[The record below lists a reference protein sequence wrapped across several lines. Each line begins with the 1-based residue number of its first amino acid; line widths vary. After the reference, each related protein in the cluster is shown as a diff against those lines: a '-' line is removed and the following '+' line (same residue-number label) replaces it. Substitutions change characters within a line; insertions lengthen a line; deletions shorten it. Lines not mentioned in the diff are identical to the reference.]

1 MNASKN
7 GKAEET
13 VKVTISLQKSLLEE
27 LDKQCENARPRLA
40 RSRRIQEL
48 IVHDLDR
55 AEMEEKAVLA

>member
-1 MNASKN
+1 MTDSKN
-7 GKAEET
+7 GSLEET
-13 VKVTISLQKSLLEE
+13 AKVTISLPRSLLEK
-27 LDKQCENARPRLA
+27 LDEQCENARPRVP